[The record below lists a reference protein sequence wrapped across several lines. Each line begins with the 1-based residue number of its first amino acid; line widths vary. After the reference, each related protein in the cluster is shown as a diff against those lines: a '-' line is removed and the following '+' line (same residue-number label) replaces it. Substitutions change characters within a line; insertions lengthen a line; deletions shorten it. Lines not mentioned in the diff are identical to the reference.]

1 MKALLSLTFLLNYA
15 ILVLITYV
23 YILLSFVHTILRNVL
38 EGSLDELSR
47 IIPAGTHVDR
57 QRLYS

>member
-47 IIPAGTHVDR
+47 IIPAGTYVDR